1 MIRVKKKFNKKLL
14 TALVLLISFVVLLT
28 ASILMNIFLGGDGS
42 SSGNKYE
49 LLDVLDGESVYGSY
63 NVAYP
68 YIEDAKLNY
77 ISVSDKANSFRL
89 ARPDEQGDMIL
100 YYTNAEGRLD
110 VYYPNI
116 LGTDENIAYSS
127 LYAIDQKDGMGMI
140 PAISYLCS
148 AVGFTAFQD
157 RIPLSDNPE
166 IRKNQLESFGFT
178 EDKSVTVKIS
188 YSDEES
194 KTEKTHSLTIGKQN
208 ISGAGR
214 YFMVDDR
221 EYVYCSATNYMEY
234 GVQGFV
240 SFIKPYVVTE
250 GMSGDDSIL
259 AAYLTTD
266 FREWKNTIHKTEGEI
281 VLPGSQVIAN
291 AESIT
296 PLKPGD
302 DFSSSL
308 GDSKDGYRYSGFEKT
323 EFNLGAHKD
332 NPDYVRMINALTG
345 KKIGKYYDYTDN
357 GANPAE
363 AIIFTLI
370 SQSKAIDFGEKDAV
384 SYEYKVTAI
393 ESVLTDSAEITEAGF
408 AVLDNKLIKIT
419 YEVSSDGKK
428 LSAYPSHAVIDLNDE
443 RIPSDARAALASAKV
458 GTLAEPVS
466 FSINYTVDNAV
477 KFEGEYVVCDIL
489 EIYDKDGKEA
499 TQIKEDSIVVYRY
512 YIVVDGVK
520 QDDIH
525 VGTASLAKTDG
536 ESEETAKLREA
547 LVGKG
552 ISADVNISVMKYI
565 EYSEIFYD
573 FITYRI
579 SEIEYFVTSELV
591 AAFGFV
597 NASDRDPF
605 YGESFYENKT
615 EGKYSLYGINA
626 DACIEIVKSFMG
638 VTSSSSTTSSGLLG
652 DETLAIGLTPS
663 VMDHYRLYAYTLYI
677 EIPRGIYPLE
687 DENYEDEN
695 ALDNYGWR
703 DTLSFYLYISEEQTD
718 GTRYVA
724 SDMYDI
730 VVKMDGKM
738 FEFLKFDF
746 AEFWARRNLL
756 LTDFMLIKNMKLEFN
771 MNDVYGKYN
780 FDIRHETVYVDENGK
795 PYVIPPDDVYTDI
808 YRVSHIDTSQSGDCF
823 ETEFSKFLKKN
834 GFTKASMTTL
844 YNNVR
849 GDGSL
854 IMGSKDTLGSS
865 NFKNLMHLIY
875 GIYYTN
881 SLSDISDAE
890 KAEIKSKAPLMKM
903 SILLETTGYYYTY
916 DFHRIDERR
925 IMVSL
930 YRSDSDGNQITEEV
944 SDLYLSTFA
953 FKKIAQGFIDVLN
966 AKDIDAEVGYPAED

>member
-14 TALVLLISFVVLLT
+14 TALILLISFVVLLT
-28 ASILMNIFLGGDGS
+28 ASILMNIFLDSDGE
-42 SSGNKYE
+42 SGNKHE
-49 LLDVLDGESVYGSY
+49 LLEVLDGESIYGSY

-68 YIEDAKLNY
+68 YIADAKLNY
-77 ISVSDKANSFRL
+77 ISVSDKSNSFRL
-89 ARPDEQGDMIL
+89 ARPDEKGDMIL

-116 LGTDENIAYSS
+116 LSTDENIEYSS
-127 LYAIDQKDGMGMI
+127 LYAIDQSDGMGMI

-148 AVGFTAFQD
+148 AVGFTAFEE
-157 RIPLSDNPE
+157 RIKLSDDPDV
-166 IRKNQLESFGFT
+166 RKSQLESFGLA
-178 EDKSVTVKIS
+178 EDKAVTIKIA
-188 YSDEES
+188 YAEGEEN
-194 KTEKTHSLTIGKQN
+194 TEKTHSLTVGKRN

-214 YFMVDDR
+214 YFTVDDR

-266 FREWKNTIHKTEGEI
+266 FREWKNTVHKTEGEA
-281 VLPGSQVIAN
+281 VLAGSQVIAN

-296 PLKPGD
+296 PLVPGD
-302 DFSSSL
+302 VFSSAL
-308 GDSKDGYRYSGFEKT
+308 GDREDGYNYSGFAKT
-323 EFNLGAHKD
+323 EFKLGTYKD

-345 KKIGKYYDYTDN
+345 KKIGKYYDYTDSSTDV
-357 GANPAE
+357 GQ

-370 SQSKAIDFGEKDAV
+370 SQSKAIDFGEKDSV
-384 SYEYKVTAI
+384 SYEYKITAI
-393 ESVLTDSAEITEAGF
+393 ESVLTDEAEIAEPGYTVG
-408 AVLDNKLIKIT
+408 DNKLIKIT
-419 YEVSSDGKK
+419 YEVSTNGKK
-428 LSAYPSHAVIDLNDE
+428 LGEYPSHAVISLDDE
-443 RIPSDARAALASAKV
+443 RIPTDAKRALSSAKV
-458 GTLAEPVS
+458 GTLAESIS

-499 TQIKEDSIVVYRY
+499 TQIEEDSIVVYRY

-520 QDDIH
+520 QEDIH
-525 VGTASLAKTDG
+525 VGTASLAYTEG

-552 ISADVNISVMKYI
+552 ISADVNISVMTYI

-591 AAFGFV
+591 ASFGFV

-615 EGKYSLYGINA
+615 EGEYSLYGINA

-652 DETLAIGLTPS
+652 DETVAVGLTPTL
-663 VMDHYRLYAYTLYI
+663 MDRDGLYAYTLYI
-677 EIPRGIYPLE
+677 EIPRGIYPRE

-695 ALDNYGWR
+695 ALDNYEWR
-703 DTLSFYLYISEEQTD
+703 DTLSFYLYISEEQYD
-718 GTRYVA
+718 GRRYVA

-730 VVKMDGKM
+730 VVKMDGAM
-738 FEFLKFDF
+738 FDFLDYDF

-756 LTDFMLIKNMKLEFN
+756 LTDFMLIENIKLEFN
-771 MNDVYGKYN
+771 MKDVYGNYN
-780 FDIRHETVYVDENGK
+780 FDIRHETVYVDEEGNS
-795 PYVIPPDDVYTDI
+795 YVIPPDDVYTDI
-808 YRVSHIDTSQSGDCF
+808 YNVSHIDTSQSGDCF
-823 ETEFSKFLKKN
+823 ETEFSKFIEKK
-834 GFTKASMTTL
+834 GLAKASMTTL

-854 IMGSKDTLGSS
+854 IMSSKDTLGSS

-875 GIYYTN
+875 GIYYTDDLTDM
-881 SLSDISDAE
+881 SESE
-890 KAEIKSKAPLMKM
+890 RAEIKSNEPLMKM
-903 SILLETTGYYYTY
+903 SVLLETTGYYYTY
-916 DFHRIDERR
+916 EFHKVDDRR
-925 IMVSL
+925 VMVSL
-930 YRSDSDGNQITEEV
+930 YRSDSEGNQVTEGV
-944 SDLYLSTFA
+944 SDMYLSTFA

-966 AKDIDAEVGYPAED
+966 ARDVDAEVGYSTDN

>member
-14 TALVLLISFVVLLT
+14 TAIVLLISFVVLLT
-28 ASILMNIFLGGDGS
+28 ASILMNIFLGGDE

-49 LLDVLDGESVYGSY
+49 LLEVLDGESVYGSY

-68 YIEDAKLNY
+68 YIDDAKLNY
-77 ISVSDKANSFRL
+77 ISVSDKSNSFRL
-89 ARPDEQGDMIL
+89 ARPDENGDMIL

-157 RIPLSDNPE
+157 RIKLSDDPDV
-166 IRKNQLESFGFT
+166 RKNQLESFGLT
-178 EDKSVTVKIS
+178 EDKAVSVKIA

-194 KTEKTHSLTIGKQN
+194 KSEKTHTITIGKQN

-214 YFMVDDR
+214 YFIVDNRD
-221 EYVYCSATNYMEY
+221 YVYCSATNYMEY

-240 SFIKPYVVTE
+240 YFIKPYLVTE

-266 FREWKNTIHKTEGEI
+266 FREWKNTVHKTEGEA
-281 VLPGSQVIAN
+281 VAVGSQVIAN

-296 PLKPGD
+296 PLKPGGA
-302 DFSSSL
+302 FSSSL
-308 GDSKDGYRYSGFEKT
+308 GDSEDGYRYSGFAKT
-323 EFNLGAHKD
+323 EFNLGAYKD

-345 KKIGKYYDYTDN
+345 KKIGKYYDYTDKN
-357 GANPAE
+357 ANLSE

-370 SQSKAIDFGEKDAV
+370 SQSKTIDFGENDAV
-384 SYEYKVTAI
+384 SYEYKITAI
-393 ESVLTDSAEITEAGF
+393 ESILTDEAEITETGV
-408 AVLDNKLIKIT
+408 AVLGNKLIKVT
-419 YEVSSDGKK
+419 YEVSCDGKK
-428 LSAYPSHAVIDLNDE
+428 LGSYPSHAVIDLDDE
-443 RIPSDARAALASAKV
+443 RIPADAKAALSSAKV
-458 GTLAEPVS
+458 GTLSTAVT
-466 FSINYTVDNAV
+466 FSIDYTVDNAV

-512 YIVVDGVK
+512 YIVADGVK

-525 VGTASLAKTDG
+525 VGTASLAKTEG

-552 ISADVNISVMKYI
+552 ISADVNISVMKYT

-605 YGESFYENKT
+605 YGESVYENKT

-638 VTSSSSTTSSGLLG
+638 ITSSSSSTSSGLLG
-652 DETLAIGLTPS
+652 DETVAVGLTPTL
-663 VMDHYRLYAYTLYI
+663 MDKYGLYAYTIYI
-677 EIPRGIYPLE
+677 EIPRGIYPRE
-687 DENYEDEN
+687 DENYDDEN
-695 ALDNYGWR
+695 ALDNYDWR
-703 DTLSFYLYISEEQTD
+703 DTLSFYLYVSEEQYD

-730 VVKMDGKM
+730 VVKMDGEM
-738 FEFLKFDF
+738 FNFLKLDF

-756 LTDFMLIKNMKLEFN
+756 LTDFMLIENMKLEFN

-795 PYVIPPDDVYTDI
+795 SYVIPPDDIYTDV
-808 YRVSHIDTSQSGDCF
+808 YKVSHIDTSQSGKCF
-823 ETEFSKFLKKN
+823 ETEFSKFLEAN
-834 GFTKASMTTL
+834 GLTKTSMTTL

-854 IMGSKDTLGSS
+854 IMSSKDTLGSS
-865 NFKNLMHLIY
+865 NFKNLMHLVY
-875 GIYYTN
+875 GIYYTDTLTDM
-881 SLSDISDAE
+881 SEAE

-903 SILLETTGYYYTY
+903 SVLLETTGYYYTY
-916 DFHRIDERR
+916 EFHRIDERR
-925 IMVSL
+925 IMVNL
-930 YRSDSDGNQITEEV
+930 YRSDSDGNQITEGV
-944 SDLYLSTFA
+944 CDMYISTFA
-953 FKKIAQGFIDVLN
+953 FKKIAQGFIDILN
-966 AKDIDAEVGYPAED
+966 AKDIDAEVGYPTED